1 MIYVDRSNVCQI
13 LSVQTIRLVEMR
25 NVWILVIVHLT
36 LYVLLETTVEI
47 VHVPQAIPEIR
58 MLVDVD

>member
-1 MIYVDRSNVCQI
+1 
-13 LSVQTIRLVEMR
+13 MR

-36 LYVLLETTVEI
+36 LCVLLETTVEI